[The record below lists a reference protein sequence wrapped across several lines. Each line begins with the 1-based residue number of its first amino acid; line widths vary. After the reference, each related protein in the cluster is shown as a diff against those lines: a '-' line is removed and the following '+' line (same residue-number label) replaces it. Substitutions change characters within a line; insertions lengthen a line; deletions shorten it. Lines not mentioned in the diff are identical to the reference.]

1 MNFNNNKKPLKIIKT
16 EKRQLF
22 ELNGWGHMPLTKEM
36 TMSRSKQNKDAPPK
50 AIKKGESKKH
60 DERKKKHNCS
70 DPKSLK
76 P

>member
-1 MNFNNNKKPLKIIKT
+1 M
-16 EKRQLF
+16 
-22 ELNGWGHMPLTKEM
+22 GSHASLTKEM

-60 DERKKKHNCS
+60 DERKKRHNCS